1 VQNTNAFGKPAGAET
16 FFIVVSEKK
25 HNLVQDGQKFA
36 GSTDL
41 SLVHELLHPS
51 QIIRELTETGRI
63 GPDSEPRTQMREQTI
78 ARELGKILG
87 RDFPDVIG
95 SGAPYTVQLESPEA
109 RPQSAPR
116 GDPAL
121 PVDPTKYERLTPPN
135 PTPVSPQWQRALFL
149 GSSTTIALTS
159 VS

>member
-78 ARELGKILG
+78 AQELGKIPG
-87 RDFPDVIG
+87 AGFP
-95 SGAPYTVQLESPEA
+95 
-109 RPQSAPR
+109 
-116 GDPAL
+116 
-121 PVDPTKYERLTPPN
+121 
-135 PTPVSPQWQRALFL
+135 
-149 GSSTTIALTS
+149 
-159 VS
+159 